1 MRKDEQLQV
10 LKDLIQIN
18 TENGNELETA
28 TYIGRLFKA
37 HQIPYRI
44 DRFDNNRAN
53 LVAEIGLKETDDVL
67 GITGHQDTVNVSDQ
81 SAWTHAPFA
90 AEVAGDKLYGR
101 GAADMKSGLAAQ
113 VIALI
118 ELHEQREIKGTL
130 RFIATAGEEYGTP
143 GANRL
148 LAQGVAD
155 DLSALLVGE
164 ATDGQ
169 VVYAHSG
176 SLNYRIKSYGQS
188 AHSARPAQGVNAI
201 SGLLQFAAEEKAL
214 FYQAPSDPIL
224 GAVRHSITVIGG
236 GEQVNTI
243 PDYAELSGNVRPTQ
257 SFDNQQ
263 VIALIQNA
271 IAQIN
276 QQTTYHLEFELIH
289 SFRPVETAPNNSFVK
304 LVNQAAADAFVGRKV
319 GLEITN
325 GATDAS
331 VFIKGNPTMPVVILG
346 PDEKAVS
353 HQVDEYTTLSGFYQV
368 IAAYEDVAVKYF
380 KAASRTDRLAR
391 SAADQQVHSARQAA
405 S

>member
-1 MRKDEQLQV
+1 MRKDEQLQI
-10 LKDLIQIN
+10 LKDLIKIN

-28 TYIGRLFKA
+28 EYIGGLFKL
-37 HQIPYRI
+37 HHVPYRI
-44 DRFDNNRAN
+44 DRFDGNRAN
-53 LVAEIGLKETDDVL
+53 LVAEVGLKETDEVL

-81 SAWTHAPFA
+81 RAWTHEPFA
-90 AEVAGDKLYGR
+90 AEVVGDKLYGR

-113 VIALI
+113 IITLI
-118 ELHEQREIKGTL
+118 ELHEQRAVKGTL

-148 LAQGVAD
+148 LKQGVVD

-169 VVYAHSG
+169 IVYAHSG

-188 AHSARPAQGVNAI
+188 AHSARPTQGINAI
-201 SGLLQFAAEEKAL
+201 SGLLQFAAAEATL
-214 FYQAPSDPIL
+214 FQQAPLDSIL
-224 GAVRHSITVIGG
+224 GAVKHSITVIGG

-263 VIALIQNA
+263 VIALIQTA
-271 IAQIN
+271 ISQIN
-276 QQTTYHLEFELIH
+276 QQTDYHLEFDLIH
-289 SFRPVETAPNNSFVK
+289 SFRPVETTPDNPFVR
-304 LVNQAAADAFVGRKV
+304 LVQQAAVDAFVDRDV
-319 GLEITN
+319 ALEITN

-368 IAAYEDVAVKYF
+368 IAAYEDVAVSYF
-380 KAASRTDRLAR
+380 KTGSRTDQL
-391 SAADQQVHSARQAA
+391 AADVVSPQIRPARQAG
-405 S
+405 

>member
-1 MRKDEQLQV
+1 MEKCEQLQI
-10 LKDLIQIN
+10 LKDLISIN

-28 TYIGRLFKA
+28 MYIGRLFDA
-37 HQIPYRI
+37 HQISYRI
-44 DRFDNNRAN
+44 DRFDGNRAN

-67 GITGHQDTVNVSDQ
+67 GITGHQDTVNVSDPK
-81 SAWTHAPFA
+81 AWTHAPFA
-90 AEVAGDKLYGR
+90 AEVVGNKLFGR

-113 VIALI
+113 IITVI
-118 ELHEQREIKGTL
+118 ELHEQRAIKGTL

-148 LAQGVAD
+148 LKQGVAD

-188 AHSARPAQGVNAI
+188 AHSARPTQGTNAI
-201 SGLLQFAAEEKAL
+201 SGLLQFAAAEATL
-214 FYQAPSDPIL
+214 FQSTPVDPIL
-224 GAVRHSITVIGG
+224 GAIKHSITVIEGG
-236 GEQVNTI
+236 HQVNTI

-263 VIALIQNA
+263 VIALLKRTIEK
-271 IAQIN
+271 IN
-276 QQTTYHLEFELIH
+276 QQTDYQLAFELIH
-289 SFRPVETAPNNSFVK
+289 SFQPVETQPDN
-304 LVNQAAADAFVGRKV
+304 AFVGLVKRAATAAFTDRDV
-319 GLEITN
+319 ALEITN

-331 VFIKGNPTMPVVILG
+331 VFIKANPELPVVILG
-346 PDEKAVS
+346 PDEKAVT

-368 IAAYEDVAVKYF
+368 IAAYEDVAVSYF
-380 KAASRTDRLAR
+380 KANSRFK
-391 SAADQQVHSARQAA
+391 QVANQVVGKQIQPARQVG
-405 S
+405 